1 MATVKRGAPTQ
12 VDYDRI
18 EPGWRAG
25 IKSIAQ
31 LAEDYTKETGKP
43 VTKQGVAKHFK
54 GRGIERDLKAKI
66 QAKADSLVAAALVAN
81 LVTEETKA
89 TEKAI
94 VDTNAVQLAT
104 VRLEHRKDIGRART
118 LSMRLLEELEGQTEQ
133 VPELYRLGELM
144 AAPDEKGLDKLNELY
159 LKIIALPGRTKTM
172 KDLSDTLKTMI
183 ALEREAYG
191 LATATN
197 PNDQSTYE
205 RNLDL
210 LAQ

>member
-1 MATVKRGAPTQ
+1 MATVKLGKPTQ

-66 QAKADSLVAAALVAN
+66 QAKADALVAAALVTD
-81 LVTEETKA
+81 LVTDESKA

-104 VRLEHRKDIGRART
+104 VRLEHRKDIGRARN
-118 LSMRLLEELEGQTEQ
+118 LSMRLLEELESQAKPSEELRKLSDLQ
-133 VPELYRLGELM
+133 VLQKIMKE
-144 AAPDEKGLDKLNELY
+144 AA
-159 LKIIALPGRTKTM
+159 
-172 KDLSDTLKTMI
+172 DTLKTMI
-183 ALEREAYG
+183 TLEREAYG
-191 LATATN
+191 LATAL
-197 PNDQSTYE
+197 PDSSNDQTLSDAE
-205 RNLDL
+205 RAVRLSRIFE
-210 LAQ
+210 LAQTR